1 MDKNIYEIILYD
13 GVCNFCNKWVNF
25 INKNDKKDNFRFLH
39 LQNPKAQSYLKSYNI
54 DLNHGLNSIY
64 IIKKDGKILEKF
76 LASTYAMKKCN
87 YFFYILYFL
96 NYIIPKIIL
105 NFFYDLVG
113 KYRYKIFGKT
123 EKCII
128 PEGVDKKKF
137 LN

>member
-39 LQNPKAQSYLKSYNI
+39 LQNPKAQSYLKFYNI
-54 DLNHGLNSIY
+54 DLNQGLNSIY
-64 IIKKDGKILEKF
+64 IIKKNGKILEKYH
-76 LASTYAMKKCN
+76 ASTYAMKECN
-87 YFFYILYFL
+87 KFFYILYILNFL
-96 NYIIPKIIL
+96 TPKKLL

-113 KYRYKIFGKT
+113 KNRYKIFGKT
-123 EKCII
+123 EVCTI
-128 PEGVDKKKF
+128 PKGVNKDKF